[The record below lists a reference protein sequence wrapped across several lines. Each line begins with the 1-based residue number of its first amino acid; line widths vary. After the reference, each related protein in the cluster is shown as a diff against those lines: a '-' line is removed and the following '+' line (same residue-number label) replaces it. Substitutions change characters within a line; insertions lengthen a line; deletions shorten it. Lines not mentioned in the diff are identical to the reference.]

1 MNDILLPNGPTLV
14 LQGSPPIL
22 GLVCPL
28 PGKDVSQ
35 CQRLLKRKGIIY
47 LKSYTDLDNDLMPSL
62 KMLKSFRIPTTT
74 QSFLLPVA
82 QSEVPYLRKRSRSPW
97 FRQQLSSGIISCVAA
112 TISLIQN
119 HVAPS
124 HGLPARI
131 FSPLFFQAKSLLL
144 PKPHGKKRAPQSLMV
159 LTFTKAMWS

>member
-1 MNDILLPNGPTLV
+1 MIYYYRMDPPLCSGGWSTV
-14 LQGSPPIL
+14 LGSPWLP
-22 GLVCPL
+22 
-28 PGKDVSQ
+28 PGKDISQ
-35 CQRLLKRKGIIY
+35 CQRLVTRKGIIY